1 VPQIA
6 ERQGLMARRPV
17 FPHLTHSSLS
27 EGLKWLGA
35 GSRHMRRKGTHS
47 MPLYEHVYLARQDAS
62 AQQVEALTAQYK
74 GVIEQMGG
82 KITKTEY
89 WGVKSLSYRIR
100 KNRKAHMTL
109 FNVDAPPTAL
119 AEVERQERL
128 NEDVLRYL
136 TVRVDEHEEGPSAMM
151 RKADR
156 DRERDRDR
164 DDRRGFDR
172 GDRGDRGERRRDR
185 DGRGREGGEEATAA
199 AEQE

>member
-1 VPQIA
+1 
-6 ERQGLMARRPV
+6 MARRPV
-17 FPHLTHSSLS
+17 LPHLMHSSLS

-35 GSRHMRRKGTHS
+35 GSRHMRRKGAHS

-82 KITKTEY
+82 KVTKTEY

-109 FNVDAPPTAL
+109 FNVDAPAMAL
-119 AEVERQERL
+119 AEIERQQRL

-164 DDRRGFDR
+164 DERRGFDRGDRDR

-185 DGRGREGGEEATAA
+185 DGRGREGAEEAPAA
-199 AEQE
+199 ASEE

>member
-1 VPQIA
+1 
-6 ERQGLMARRPV
+6 
-17 FPHLTHSSLS
+17 
-27 EGLKWLGA
+27 
-35 GSRHMRRKGTHS
+35 

-74 GVIEQMGG
+74 GVIEQLGG
-82 KITKTEY
+82 KVTKAEY

-109 FNVDAPPTAL
+109 FNVDAPAAAL

-128 NEDVLRYL
+128 SEDVLRYL
-136 TVRVDEHEEGPSAMM
+136 TVRVDAHEEGPSAMM
-151 RKADR
+151 RKVDR

-164 DDRRGFDR
+164 DERRGFDR

-185 DGRGREGGEEATAA
+185 DGRGREGAEEATAA
-199 AEQE
+199 ADEA